1 MRRAYYMLDV
11 FTETPLEGNPLAVVV
26 DCEGLT
32 GARMQAI
39 AREFNLSKTVF
50 VLDPRD
56 PVNTA
61 RLRIFTPSQEIPF
74 AGHPTI
80 GAAVLIGDLRAR
92 EIMSSQDLG
101 IVLEEDIGV
110 ISCTARHRKGRAP
123 HASFTLPG
131 LPQLVG
137 ELRDAGGIAA
147 ALGLHSSD
155 IGFEEHR
162 PTIWSAG
169 MAFAFVPVA
178 SLEAIG
184 RACANASLF
193 PAAFESKRPAVF
205 LYTSEVMREG
215 SHVHA
220 RMFAPGMGI
229 SEDPATGSAVAAFAG
244 VAATFERPDDGEH
257 LLVIEQGFEMGR
269 PSILHL
275 RIDVVA
281 GELASVTVGGSA
293 VLVAQGTI
301 EA

>member
-39 AREFNLSKTVF
+39 AREFNLSETVF

-131 LPQLVG
+131 L
-137 ELRDAGGIAA
+137 RAGGLTRGHRTGLRQCIAFSG
-147 ALGLHSSD
+147 GL
-155 IGFEEHR
+155 
-162 PTIWSAG
+162 
-169 MAFAFVPVA
+169 
-178 SLEAIG
+178 
-184 RACANASLF
+184 
-193 PAAFESKRPAVF
+193 
-205 LYTSEVMREG
+205 
-215 SHVHA
+215 
-220 RMFAPGMGI
+220 
-229 SEDPATGSAVAAFAG
+229 
-244 VAATFERPDDGEH
+244 
-257 LLVIEQGFEMGR
+257 
-269 PSILHL
+269 
-275 RIDVVA
+275 
-281 GELASVTVGGSA
+281 
-293 VLVAQGTI
+293 
-301 EA
+301 